1 MPRPNARPGL
11 KKEAPQQEE
20 KEEVVEKRQAPK
32 KQVNSATQEEL
43 SVDLLRE
50 RRYLWTARAFS
61 IVSAVALCVNLIL
74 LFAILNLM
82 PLKRVE
88 PFLLT
93 FQNKDEQVVNMRPL
107 AKDLAADQII
117 TEAMI
122 RQYVLLSHTMT
133 SNVEEMTYRWG
144 TDGPIFWMSTPKIY
158 KEFAKN
164 NRDRISQIK
173 VEGLTREVRI
183 ENVIQDQNIWYV
195 HFRTQDMKPEADQPE
210 SQRWRASVQVR
221 YLVNRR
227 GRELYK
233 VKYAD
238 RLKNPLGFKVVA
250 YGIESAND

>member
-1 MPRPNARPGL
+1 MPRPNARPGI
-11 KKEAPQQEE
+11 KKEAQQQKPE
-20 KEEVVEKRQAPK
+20 EEVVEKKHAPVK
-32 KQVNSATQEEL
+32 KQDSAMQEAQ

-74 LFAILNLM
+74 LFAILNLL

-93 FQNKDEQVVNMRPL
+93 FQNVDEQVVHMRQL
-107 AKDLAADQII
+107 AKDFAADQII

-133 SNVEEMTYRWG
+133 SNVDEMTYRWG

-164 NRDRISQIK
+164 NRDRLTQIK

-221 YLVNRR
+221 YLVNQR
-227 GRELYK
+227 GGHK

>member
-1 MPRPNARPGL
+1 MPRPNVRPGL
-11 KKEAPQQEE
+11 KKEAPQQP
-20 KEEVVEKRQAPK
+20 EEVVAEKKQAPK
-32 KQVNSATQEEL
+32 KQANSVTQEEL

-93 FQNKDEQVVNMRPL
+93 FQNKDEQIVNMRPL
-107 AKDLAADQII
+107 AKDFAADQII

-133 SNVEEMTYRWG
+133 SNVEEMAYRWG
-144 TDGPIFWMSTPKIY
+144 TDGPIFWMSSQKIY

-164 NRDRISQIK
+164 NRDRLSQIK
-173 VEGLTREVRI
+173 MEGLTREVRI

-210 SQRWRASVQVR
+210 SQKWRASVQVR
-221 YLVNRR
+221 YLVNGR
-227 GRELYK
+227 GSQRYR

-250 YGIESAND
+250 YGIESVSD

>member
-11 KKEAPQQEE
+11 KKEAPQQQSQV
-20 KEEVVEKRQAPK
+20 KEEVVEKKHVAK

-74 LFAILNLM
+74 LIAILNLM

-93 FQNKDEQVVNMRPL
+93 FQNKDDQVVNMRPL
-107 AKDLAADQII
+107 AKDLAADAII

-122 RQYVLLSHTMT
+122 RQYVLLYHTMT
-133 SNVEEMTYRWG
+133 SNVEEMAYRWG
-144 TDGPIFWMSTPKIY
+144 TDGPIYWMSTQRLY
-158 KEFAKN
+158 KDFSKN
-164 NRDRISQIK
+164 IRDRMTQIK

-183 ENVIQDQNIWYV
+183 ENVIQDQNMWIV

-210 SQRWRASVQVR
+210 SQRWRANVRIR
-221 YLVNRR
+221 YLVNHP
-227 GRELYK
+227 GYK

-238 RLKNPLGFKVVA
+238 RLKNPLGFKVVE
-250 YGIESAND
+250 YGVESYND